1 MVESNKA
8 KPANPPTISQQI
20 DQMKLKNLEAGY
32 EFVTRLGILLPA
44 LTSRF
49 MTVDNLRKIA
59 DKKILCIMQN
69 QVVFRR
75 CYAPPRVAVLVQ
87 KIENYCRPLGI
98 DTGFDKTKENYPDK
112 EYLILCVATLS
123 DGKDEIFDPAY
134 SPPKLLLGAD
144 GQLAPVEKIDVDPIM
159 QKVADAIV
167 TGGGGRH
174 MRFGT
179 ASKEDKLAQ

>member
-1 MVESNKA
+1 MVESNKG
-8 KPANPPTISQQI
+8 KQANPPTISQQI
-20 DQMKLKNLEAGY
+20 DQMKLKNLESAY

-59 DKKILCIMQN
+59 DKKILCIMQS

-87 KIENYCRPLGI
+87 KIENYCKPLGI

-144 GQLAPVEKIDVDPIM
+144 GQLAPVEKIEVDPIM
-159 QKVADAIV
+159 QKVAEAIV

-174 MRFGT
+174 MRFGAT
-179 ASKEDKLAQ
+179 SKEEKLAQ

>member
-1 MVESNKA
+1 
-8 KPANPPTISQQI
+8 
-20 DQMKLKNLEAGY
+20 MKLKNLEAGY
-32 EFVTRLGILLPA
+32 EFVTRLGVLLPA
-44 LTSRF
+44 LSSRF

-98 DTGFDKTKENYPDK
+98 DPGFDKTKENYPDK

-123 DGKDEIFDPAY
+123 DGKDEIFDPEY

-174 MRFGT
+174 MRFGA